1 MQKYLVVAINRLGMN
16 SGTGKNLTMANN
28 KLSNV
33 SMTPSKHGNFSKT
46 VIIDENFKQETT
58 S

>member
-1 MQKYLVVAINRLGMN
+1 MQKYLVDAINRLGMN
-16 SGTGKNLTMANN
+16 SGTGTNLTMAKD

-33 SMTPSKHGNFSKT
+33 SMTPSKHGNFSKA
-46 VIIDENFKQETT
+46 VIIDENFKEETT